1 MSLSNLFVDRKAR
14 KYIKESLCDGV
25 YVGNGICERC
35 SNESEN
41 LIKAFGVNLC
51 ESCGESV
58 YALAENY
65 DFAFVS
71 EQPTY
76 QDIVGSINEEF
87 FYADIE
93 KIEKDAIANFN
104 GSVPRLLKSYGIDL
118 RFDWNEKY
126 ADGQIS
132 IKTSDI
138 TSGTTKLNQFL
149 LDYGGYY
156 RTAKGAGI
164 LAPDADGTLLPADRV
179 ATADIKNKYKK
190 QTKTLMYKDFD
201 RDEQRQKYGLRKNP
215 KYSGNAAPVTPST
228 PNVPNPVTGV
238 GQGAG
243 KVSTTNTGNNTTSN
257 VVAPKQTRTTVQA
270 KPQAPKLDV
279 EGDINKFTIKF
290 GKGLGFECTLASSGV
305 GNSYDVVLTEKG
317 SSKSNSMSVNVM
329 GNSVV
334 DCADEILEIIKSVPN
349 DILPSLAGYS
359 NGNYEINKYGVYK
372 FKVDEYSFGKTFSM
386 CIVYDGKA
394 SAKNRVVLS
403 DKAAYSQIAL
413 NKELIDFIDKK
424 IKDKYP
430 VLFDNSVVKTS
441 IGKAAFSLDGFNE
454 DRDPVISMELG
465 SISIT
470 DVCKNLGNS
479 VDTLYLFIF
488 NHLEKI
494 IKGYTEASIK
504 DRVVDRDTFSFEIG
518 KTDGVRKGYTI
529 YAKLKENELLDS
541 GNIIFGISVLDSY
554 SGNES
559 KTYDI
564 TFKNLGNSMK
574 EFLTRNGTDIYKK
587 EFKLGAK
594 DSVLM
599 TTPSAKEKMEVPSR
613 KQALFDKIAGIFV
626 RKAKDYADLS
636 DLEVETRIDVDKY
649 GMVTFAEITIS
660 DPYQDVAS
668 SGKLLASVLDL
679 DKKLKFLRL
688 VKANEKGKTA
698 VVQYTVKDLPS
709 FANFISLY
717 LIESMI
723 REAFDVVTVNEGS
736 NGRKVFTI

>member
-1 MSLSNLFVDRKAR
+1 MSLSNLFTDRKAR

-51 ESCGESV
+51 ESCSESV

-149 LDYGGYY
+149 LDYDGYY

-164 LAPDADGTLLPADRV
+164 LVPDADGTLLPADRV
-179 ATADIKNKYKK
+179 ATADIKRKYKN
-190 QTKTLMYKDFD
+190 QTKNLMYKDFD

-215 KYSGNAAPVTPST
+215 NYSGNATPVTPSS
-228 PNVPNPVTGV
+228 PSVPNPVTGV

-243 KVSTTNTGNNTTSN
+243 KVSTPNTSNNTTSSA
-257 VVAPKQTRTTVQA
+257 VAPKKTRATVQA
-270 KPQAPKLDV
+270 QPQAPKLDI

-290 GKGLGFECTLASSGV
+290 GKGLGFECTLANSGV
-305 GNSYDVVLTEKG
+305 GNNYEVVLVENGSKKSDSTSINVMSSDVV
-317 SSKSNSMSVNVM
+317 N
-329 GNSVV
+329 
-334 DCADEILEIIKSVPN
+334 CADEILEIIKTVPN
-349 DILPSLAGYS
+349 NVLPSLAGYS
-359 NGNYEINKYGVYK
+359 GGNYEINKYGVYK
-372 FKVDEYSFGKTFSM
+372 FKVDEYSFGKTFSL

-424 IKDKYP
+424 IKSKYS
-430 VLFDNSVVKTS
+430 VLFDNSSIKTS
-441 IGKAAFSLDGFNE
+441 VGKAFFNLEGFNE
-454 DRDPVISMELG
+454 DKDPIISMDLG
-465 SISIT
+465 SNSIT
-470 DVCKNLGNS
+470 DVCKNLGSS

-504 DRVVDRDTFSFEIG
+504 EKVSDRDRFCFDIG
-518 KTDGVRKGYTI
+518 KTDGTRKGYTI
-529 YAKLKENELLDS
+529 YAALKENELLDS

-574 EFLTRNGTDIYKK
+574 EFLTKNGTDIYKK
-587 EFKLGAK
+587 EFRISAK
-594 DSVLM
+594 DSALM
-599 TTPSAKEKMEVPSR
+599 VTPTAKEKMEVSSK
-613 KQALFDKIAGIFV
+613 KQALFDKISGIFV
-626 RKAKDYADLS
+626 KNCKNYCDLS
-636 DLEVETRIDVDKY
+636 DLEVDVRIDVDKY
-649 GMVTFAEITIS
+649 GMTTFAEITIE

-668 SGKLLASVLDL
+668 SGKLLASVLEL
-679 DKKLKFLRL
+679 EKSLKFLRL
-688 VKANEKGKTA
+688 VKSGEKGKTA
-698 VVQYTVKDLPS
+698 YVQYTVKDLPS
-709 FANFISLY
+709 FTNFIKLY

-723 REAFDVVTVNEGS
+723 REAFDIVTVNEGS